1 MFNLNYDIT
10 VFPRIQGEVPVLFH
24 LRHILTITNNM
35 NTHTI
40 YIYIYRVGVKI
51 RVRVKG
57 VKRIPIVT
65 RRDHYAIKEIFTG
78 ANMTMMEL
86 DK

>member
-1 MFNLNYDIT
+1 MFRSKLHERKICLNNIKN
-10 VFPRIQGEVPVLFH
+10 
-24 LRHILTITNNM
+24 ILS
-35 NTHTI
+35 
-40 YIYIYRVGVKI
+40 YIHNYICRVGVKI

-57 VKRIPIVT
+57 VKRIPIGA
-65 RRDHYAIKEIFTG
+65 RRDHYAIEEIFTS

>member
-1 MFNLNYDIT
+1 MYVQCL
-10 VFPRIQGEVPVLFH
+10 
-24 LRHILTITNNM
+24 
-35 NTHTI
+35 
-40 YIYIYRVGVKI
+40 YIYIIYICRVGVTI

-57 VKRIPIVT
+57 VKRIPIDA
-65 RRDHYAIKEIFTG
+65 RRDRYAIEEIFTS

>member
-1 MFNLNYDIT
+1 
-10 VFPRIQGEVPVLFH
+10 
-24 LRHILTITNNM
+24 M

-40 YIYIYRVGVKI
+40 YIYICRVGVKI

>member
-1 MFNLNYDIT
+1 MLNDTDVYS
-10 VFPRIQGEVPVLFH
+10 H
-24 LRHILTITNNM
+24 
-35 NTHTI
+35 I
-40 YIYIYRVGVKI
+40 YICRVDVKV

-57 VKRIPIVT
+57 VKRIPIDA
-65 RRDHYAIKEIFTG
+65 RRDRYAIQGIFTS